1 MTPASSPAPSGTPP
15 IVRLD
20 VVDSTQTAA
29 WQLAERGAPDRTVV
43 VADHQLTG
51 RGRRGRSW
59 HDEPGASLLLSIVVY
74 PRLPVEQ
81 IPMLSLATGVAVAE
95 ALAQHFGLQA
105 RLKWPNDVLVGG
117 RKIAGI
123 LLESRIGATPGAGT
137 AESAAPREVSTQA
150 STQASTDTSTD
161 ASTRRIS
168 LRPPTAGPD
177 LAAPVTVVGIGLN
190 LAQRAF
196 PGALAGLATSVLLE
210 TGRSVDREATL
221 EALLAGFDRWRAC
234 LEGEGFG
241 PVRSRWVALSETIG
255 RTVSASGTTGV
266 AIDLDLDGALI
277 VVDGARC
284 HRIASGEIVE
294 GDNAPRR

>member
-1 MTPASSPAPSGTPP
+1 MTPASSPAPSGRPP

-43 VADHQLTG
+43 VADHQLAG

-95 ALAQHFGLQA
+95 ALARHFGLQA

-123 LLESRIGATPGAGT
+123 LLESRMT
-137 AESAAPREVSTQA
+137 ASARARTGDTAAPGIFS
-150 STQASTDTSTD
+150 
-161 ASTRRIS
+161 
-168 LRPPTAGPD
+168 RPPADEAG
-177 LAAPVTVVGIGLN
+177 LAAPATTDPVTVVGIGLN

-221 EALLAGFDRWRAC
+221 EALLAEFDRWRAC